1 MHSTNRIYG
10 GIFMKKILSFLIAGI
25 MACSSAG
32 CSQKNANPISLPEES
47 TIQSIDVTV
56 GEETEK
62 YSDSEWISQCISS
75 MNNAQATA
83 KESVQDIPQAD
94 EYIKIDINTED
105 AKSTLFVYLEK
116 NDYYIEQP
124 YQGIYKTDSA
134 FYQTI
139 TGNH

>member
-1 MHSTNRIYG
+1 
-10 GIFMKKILSFLIAGI
+10 MKKILSFLIAGI

-94 EYIKIDINTED
+94 EIGRAACRER
-105 AKSTLFVYLEK
+105 V
-116 NDYYIEQP
+116 
-124 YQGIYKTDSA
+124 
-134 FYQTI
+134 
-139 TGNH
+139 

>member
-1 MHSTNRIYG
+1 
-10 GIFMKKILSFLIAGI
+10 MKKILSFLIAGI
-25 MACSSAG
+25 MACSAAG

-47 TIQSIDVTV
+47 TIQSIEVTV

-124 YQGIYKTDSA
+124 YQGIYKTDSV

>member
-1 MHSTNRIYG
+1 
-10 GIFMKKILSFLIAGI
+10 MKKILSFLIAGI
-25 MACSSAG
+25 MACSAAG

-56 GEETEK
+56 GEKTEK

-116 NDYYIEQP
+116 MIITLNSPIR
-124 YQGIYKTDSA
+124 A
-134 FYQTI
+134 FTRQTQHFI
-139 TGNH
+139 RQ

>member
-1 MHSTNRIYG
+1 
-10 GIFMKKILSFLIAGI
+10 MKKILSFLIAGI

-94 EYIKIDINTED
+94 EYIKIDINRRCKKHTVC
-105 AKSTLFVYLEK
+105 LFRK
-116 NDYYIEQP
+116 
-124 YQGIYKTDSA
+124 K
-134 FYQTI
+134 
-139 TGNH
+139 

>member
-1 MHSTNRIYG
+1 
-10 GIFMKKILSFLIAGI
+10 MKKILSFLIAGI
-25 MACSSAG
+25 MACSAAG
-32 CSQKNANPISLPEES
+32 CSQKNAN
-47 TIQSIDVTV
+47 
-56 GEETEK
+56 
-62 YSDSEWISQCISS
+62 DSEWISQCISS

>member
-1 MHSTNRIYG
+1 M
-10 GIFMKKILSFLIAGI
+10 
-25 MACSSAG
+25 
-32 CSQKNANPISLPEES
+32 ES

-83 KESVQDIPQAD
+83 KESVQDIPQVD
-94 EYIKIDINTED
+94 EYIKIDINTEG

-124 YQGIYKTDSA
+124 YQGIYKTDSV

>member
-1 MHSTNRIYG
+1 
-10 GIFMKKILSFLIAGI
+10 MKKILSFLIAGI
-25 MACSSAG
+25 MACSAAG

-47 TIQSIDVTV
+47 TIQSIDITV
-56 GEETEK
+56 GEKTEK

-83 KESVQDIPQAD
+83 KESVQDIPQVD
-94 EYIKIDINTED
+94 EYIKIDINTEG

-124 YQGIYKTDSA
+124 
-134 FYQTI
+134 
-139 TGNH
+139 

>member
-1 MHSTNRIYG
+1 
-10 GIFMKKILSFLIAGI
+10 MKKILSFLIAGI
-25 MACSSAG
+25 MACSAAG

-83 KESVQDIPQAD
+83 KESVQDIPQ
-94 EYIKIDINTED
+94 ED